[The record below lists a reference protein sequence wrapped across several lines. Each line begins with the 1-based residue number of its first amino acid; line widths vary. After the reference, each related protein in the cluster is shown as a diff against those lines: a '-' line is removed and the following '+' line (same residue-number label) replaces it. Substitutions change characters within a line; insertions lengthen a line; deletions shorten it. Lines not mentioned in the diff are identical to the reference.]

1 MLSGEI
7 EKMIAHNLPIV
18 LRRLGDK
25 SGFSESDLRPVR
37 ESAARVAAAG
47 VPREVMLRVLSA
59 SVASMVESLWREA
72 GLRDRAVM
80 LGLIMHGLA
89 LAKVMTVTVSE
100 AYEEHHR
107 RAGRSQVVAAREALV
122 LALLDGAPPETAARA
137 GVALAESYAVVLLPL
152 QQGAPPEPEADRIE
166 RCVRRLFPP
175 GTLAA
180 PGPHETA
187 LLVPVAAADGPFEH
201 EPVRDLLHR
210 LACEL
215 GRPLTGTAAWR
226 EDRGEVPAAVAEARE
241 VMGVVRRLR
250 RAPGLYVLDDVLLET
265 ALDRAPDLR
274 RRLSAVLDPVAGNP
288 RLSATIATYLEMEG
302 DRRRTAAS
310 LHIHPTTLDYRLQ
323 QVAVRTTVSPTSLS
337 GLLHLRVA
345 LAARTLDADQE

>member
-1 MLSGEI
+1 MLGGEI

-25 SGFSESDLRPVR
+25 SGFSQSDLRPVR

-59 SVASMVESLWREA
+59 SVASMVESLWRAA
-72 GLRDRAVM
+72 GLRERAAM

-122 LALLDGAPPETAARA
+122 LALLDGAPPETATRA

-152 QQGAPPEPEADRIE
+152 QQGAPPGPEADRIE

-187 LLVPVAAADGPFEH
+187 LLVPVAEGPFEH
-201 EPVRDLLHR
+201 ESVRHLLHR

-226 EDRGEVPAAVAEARE
+226 EDRSEVPAAVAEARE

-288 RLSATIATYLEMEG
+288 RLSATIAAYLEMDG

-323 QVAVRTTVSPTSLS
+323 QVAARTTVSPTNLS

-345 LAARTLDADQE
+345 LAARTLDSDPE